1 MEKKLPN
8 STKVVVIGGGVVG
21 CSVAYHLAKFGW
33 KDTILLERDQLT
45 SGTTWHAAGLVSQ
58 LGPSAAITKIRKYT
72 LDLYKELEKKV
83 DHSAGLRL
91 NGALSIA
98 ETKGRWQELQ
108 RQATTAQ
115 LYDVDVKILDKD
127 QIKKDYPIV
136 NTDDVIGGILMP
148 GDGAADPS
156 GVTHMLAKAARIEG
170 AKIFEKSP
178 VEEIITKD
186 GTKIKSNQDII
197 EVTGRADKILTCERT
212 ALNILTRMSGIATQ
226 TNELVKKIPN
236 KTKLYAT
243 RKTAPG
249 LRYFDKEAVKIGG
262 GERHRLRLDEMVMI
276 KDNHIAVEQS
286 LSSLIN
292 KTKKKYKKFE
302 VEVENTDDAV
312 LAAEKG
318 ATIIM
323 LDNFSPSQITRTIKV
338 LKNKKLRNKV
348 LLEASGGINSK
359 NISKYGKTDVDI
371 ISIGS
376 ITNSVKGIDFSLEI

>member
-1 MEKKLPN
+1 MSFNPKKQL
-8 STKVVVIGGGVVG
+8 SQFLAEDIGKG
-21 CSVAYHLAKFGW
+21 
-33 KDTILLERDQLT
+33 DIT
-45 SGTTWHAAGLVSQ
+45 SQ
-58 LGPSAAITKIRKYT
+58 LLSKKKI
-72 LDLYKELEKKV
+72 V
-83 DHSAGLRL
+83 
-91 NGALSIA
+91 
-98 ETKGRWQELQ
+98 
-108 RQATTAQ
+108 
-115 LYDVDVKILDKD
+115 VKIISRENAIVAGTKYAKEIFA
-127 QIKKDYPIV
+127 IKGCK
-136 NTDDVIGGILMP
+136 
-148 GDGAADPS
+148 
-156 GVTHMLAKAARIEG
+156 AK
-170 AKIFEKSP
+170 
-178 VEEIITKD
+178 IITKD
-186 GTKIKSNQDII
+186 GIKIKPNQEII
-197 EVTGRADKILTCERT
+197 EITGNADKILTCERT

-359 NISKYGKTDVDI
+359 NISKYGKTNVDI